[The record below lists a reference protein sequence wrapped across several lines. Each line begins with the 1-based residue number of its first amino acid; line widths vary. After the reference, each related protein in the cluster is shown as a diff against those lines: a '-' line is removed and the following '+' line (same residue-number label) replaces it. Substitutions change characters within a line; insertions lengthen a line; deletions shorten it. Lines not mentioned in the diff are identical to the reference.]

1 MRRPGIATIGSIG
14 LHAAVVALALIPWP
28 RKDPPVMVSSVPVS
42 IVSSEVAAAAPADNP
57 SDEQVDVEA
66 LEALQELLETEAEM
80 EPIPELPTPPQPSP
94 PEPAPPEKADTR
106 RPNPAPTPRPSPTPP
121 EKARPQQQPRPSQ
134 NRPDPGLDLDALAES
149 RPRPQRQRPTGQSGS
164 GSAPRATG
172 SQIADLGGQVTRHW
186 ILNCDL
192 EGMRD
197 LSIPVRVTITASG
210 RISSGPTVTDQR
222 PGATWR
228 TASEAMLRAVR
239 AAEPFDVPDGFQTQ
253 EINFR
258 FRADQACANR

>member
-1 MRRPGIATIGSIG
+1 MRRPGLATIGSVG

-28 RKDPPVMVSSVPVS
+28 RSTPPVTVSSVPIS
-42 IVSSEVAAAAPADNP
+42 IISSEQVAAAPADNP
-57 SDEQVDVEA
+57 ADELIEDADAVAEELDVE
-66 LEALQELLETEAEM
+66 TPEAE
-80 EPIPELPTPPQPSP
+80 PTPPEPAPPQSRP
-94 PEPAPPEKADTR
+94 PEPAPPEKAQTRRPDPAPSR
-106 RPNPAPTPRPSPTPP
+106 RPNPAPP
-121 EKARPQQQPRPSQ
+121 EKARPTPPARPSQ
-134 NRPDPGLDLDALAES
+134 NRPDPGLDLDSLAQPS
-149 RPRPQRQRPTGQSGS
+149 PRQQPQRPTGQSGA
-164 GSAPRATG
+164 GQAARATG

-192 EGMRD
+192 DGMRE
-197 LSIPVRVTITASG
+197 LSIPVRVTITSSG
-210 RISSGPTVTDQR
+210 RISAGPTLTER
-222 PGATWR
+222 RTGAVWQ

>member
-1 MRRPGIATIGSIG
+1 MRRPGIATVGSIG
-14 LHAAVVALALIPWP
+14 LHAAVVALALLPWP
-28 RKDPPVMVSSVPVS
+28 RQAPPVMVSSVPVS

-57 SDEQVDVEA
+57 SDEEVDA
-66 LEALQELLETEAEM
+66 QPLEVLDDLLETE
-80 EPIPELPTPPQPSP
+80 PQPEEVPEVPTPPQPRP
-94 PEPAPPEKADTR
+94 PEPSPEPAETR
-106 RPNPAPTPRPSPTPP
+106 RPDPAPTPRPSPTPP
-121 EKARPQQQPRPSQ
+121 EKARPQSQPRPSQ
-134 NRPDPGLDLDALAES
+134 NRPDPGLDLDALAEP
-149 RPRPQRQRPTGQSGS
+149 RQRPQQQRPTGQSGA

-172 SQIADLGGQVTRHW
+172 SQIANLGGQVTRHW

-197 LSIPVRVTITASG
+197 LSIPVRVTITSTG

>member
-1 MRRPGIATIGSIG
+1 MRRPGIATIASIG

-66 LEALQELLETEAEM
+66 LEAIQDLLETEAQM
-80 EPIPELPTPPQPSP
+80 EEIPEVPIPPQPRP
-94 PEPAPPEKADTR
+94 PEPSPERAETR
-106 RPNPAPTPRPSPTPP
+106 RPDPTPTPRPSQTPP
-121 EKARPQQQPRPSQ
+121 EKARPQQPPRPSQ
-134 NRPDPGLDLDALAES
+134 NRPDPGLDLDALAEP
-149 RPRPQRQRPTGQSGS
+149 RPRTQQQRPTGQSGA
-164 GSAPRATG
+164 GQAPRATG
-172 SQIADLGGQVTRHW
+172 SQIANLGGQVTRHW

-192 EGMRD
+192 DGMRD
-197 LSIPVRVTITASG
+197 LSIPVRVTITSSG

-222 PGATWR
+222 SGATWR

-239 AAEPFDVPDGFQTQ
+239 AAEPFEVPNGFETQ

>member
-28 RKDPPVMVSSVPVS
+28 RKDAPVMVSSVPVS

-57 SDEQVDVEA
+57 SDELVDAEA
-66 LEALQELLETEAEM
+66 LEAVQELLETEALLE
-80 EPIPELPTPPQPSP
+80 EIPEVPTPPQPRP
-94 PEPAPPEKADTR
+94 PEPSPERAETR
-106 RPNPAPTPRPSPTPP
+106 RPDPTPTPRPSQTPP
-121 EKARPQQQPRPSQ
+121 EKTRPTPAPRPSQ
-134 NRPDPGLDLDALAES
+134 NRPDPGLDLDALAEP
-149 RPRPQRQRPTGQSGS
+149 RPRTQQQRPTGESGA
-164 GSAPRATG
+164 GQAPRATG
-172 SQIADLGGQVTRHW
+172 SQIANLGGQVTRHW

-192 EGMRD
+192 EGMRN
-197 LSIPVRVTITASG
+197 LSIPLRVTITSDG
-210 RISSGPTVTDQR
+210 RISSGPTVTDR
-222 PGATWR
+222 RSGATWR

-239 AAEPFDVPDGFQTQ
+239 AAEPFDVPDGFETQ